1 MDERPG
7 LDDHRDAR
15 FAWARYRRILGYM
28 NLVSIAVGAAVVAF
42 FWMRDPTLPWLFALF
57 IFIGV
62 YGTLILG
69 AALMGLMFLS
79 NGTGHDAHVIDRME
93 GSHPIDD

>member
-1 MDERPG
+1 MDQRRG
-7 LDDHRDAR
+7 LDDTDDAR

-28 NLVSIAVGAAVVAF
+28 NLVSLLVGGGIIA
-42 FWMRDPTLPWLFALF
+42 WLWLRDPTLPWLFALF
-57 IFIGV
+57 VFVGV

-79 NGTGHDAHVIDRME
+79 NGTGHDEQIFDRTKGAH
-93 GSHPIDD
+93 PLDD

>member
-7 LDDHRDAR
+7 LDDDRDAR
-15 FAWARYRRILGYM
+15 FAWARYRRILHYM
-28 NLVSIAVGAAVVAF
+28 NLVSIVVAGTVAAF
-42 FWMRDPTLPWLFALF
+42 FWMREPSLPWLFALF
-57 IFIGV
+57 VFMGV

-79 NGTGHDAHVIDRME
+79 NGTGHDSQVVDRLE